1 MKKYLFGIMAFLVS
15 TMLVQAAENTDELAK
30 KTAGDF
36 LDAFKSNKI
45 EAAMKIASTPFYL
58 KNRDLIKDKAEL
70 EKHFSEEFKKN
81 AGKVNDLTHSVKE
94 IHSFENIKEKINEDK
109 EKIDEVLKDGDR
121 VVLLEVKIGDKEM
134 TVAIAVALRQG
145 KASVW
150 SKQGFREVEITPL
163 LQ

>member
-1 MKKYLFGIMAFLVS
+1 MKKLLFGIMAFLVS
-15 TMLVQAAENTDELAK
+15 TLLVQAAESADELAK

-45 EAAMKIASTPFYL
+45 ETAMKIAGTPFYI

-70 EKHFSEEFKKN
+70 AKHFSEEFKKN

-109 EKIDEVLKDGDR
+109 EKKLMR
-121 VVLLEVKIGDKEM
+121 
-134 TVAIAVALRQG
+134 
-145 KASVW
+145 S
-150 SKQGFREVEITPL
+150 
-163 LQ
+163 

>member
-15 TMLVQAAENTDELAK
+15 TLLVQAAESADELAK

-94 IHSFENIKEKINEDK
+94 IHAFENIKEKINEDK
-109 EKIDEVLKDGDR
+109 EKINEVLKDGDR

-145 KASVW
+145 KASVVGV
-150 SKQGFREVEITPL
+150 SKVSEK
-163 LQ
+163 

>member
-1 MKKYLFGIMAFLVS
+1 MKKLLFGVMAFLVS
-15 TMLVQAAENTDELAK
+15 TVLIQAAESADELAK

-36 LDAFKSNKI
+36 LDAFKSNKV
-45 EAAMKIASTPFYL
+45 E
-58 KNRDLIKDKAEL
+58 DKAEL

-81 AGKVNDLTHSVKE
+81 VGKVDDLTHSFKE

-145 KASVW
+145 KASVVGV
-150 SKQGFREVEITPL
+150 SKVSEK
-163 LQ
+163 

>member
-1 MKKYLFGIMAFLVS
+1 MPDR
-15 TMLVQAAENTDELAK
+15 NN
-30 KTAGDF
+30 AGSLGVLLEISKCF
-36 LDAFKSNKI
+36 IRNPNQLHFVATQSQYKI
-45 EAAMKIASTPFYL
+45 EAAMKIASTPFYI

-81 AGKVNDLTHSVKE
+81 AGKVDDLTHSVKE

-145 KASVW
+145 KASVVGV
-150 SKQGFREVEITPL
+150 SKVSEK
-163 LQ
+163 